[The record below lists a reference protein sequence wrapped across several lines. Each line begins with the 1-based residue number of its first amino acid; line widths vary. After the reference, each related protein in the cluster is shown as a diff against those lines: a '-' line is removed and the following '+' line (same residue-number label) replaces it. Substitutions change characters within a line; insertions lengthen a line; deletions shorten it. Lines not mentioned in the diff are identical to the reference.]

1 VSSIKNIPKDKLSDA
16 LKSIIKGQASNNP
29 EILSVLVQLARD
41 GKKDWWKLSTDYKVI
56 KNLKDLGLI
65 ITKNGNEY
73 ELFDHDLVKSI
84 LEELGYIKYK
94 PTSEGP
100 TFPISIE
107 DLNQIVGYDEIK
119 RTIIMALRS
128 KKPVHILLTGPPGIG
143 KSLFLDSI
151 RKALKKKNSCVEHVE
166 AVKGLSTSVG
176 IADLLL
182 SMDPE
187 VPCALLID
195 EIDKLDQSDL
205 ALLLRLMET
214 GEIMI
219 TKHGKRIT
227 EERKVWIIAASN
239 NEKALIAPMLDR
251 FLIFKFRSLTKDE
264 YKRLVPSILTVNEEI
279 DIELARYIADKLA
292 DISTDIREAIRISRL
307 AKSKDDVDFL
317 IKQILQ
323 SRRSLLSP

>member
-1 VSSIKNIPKDKLSDA
+1 MSSIKNIPKDKLSDA

-94 PTSEGP
+94 PTAEGP

-128 KKPVHILLTGPPGIG
+128 KKPVHILLAGPPGIG

-239 NEKALIAPMLDR
+239 NEKALILPMLDR
-251 FLIFKFRSLTKDE
+251 FLIFKFRNLTKDE